1 MKKFTIIFLLLILAL
16 FLACHRNI
24 DTEITKKEKEIT
36 TLKAQVA
43 ELKKENETLGK
54 KLFELEKVVEEQKKI
69 LDAYNK
75 FDKDKF
81 KAMKA
86 RDVNLTLSKMKNI
99 IIALNMYYANN
110 NELPY
115 GLEELQPNHTS
126 PMPRID
132 AWENEILYLIDIEHR
147 EFQLISKGADGEIY
161 TSDDIQYVKGE
172 YLAPRTY

>member
-1 MKKFTIIFLLLILAL
+1 MRKFTNVFLLLILAL

-24 DTEITKKEKEIT
+24 DTEITNKEKEIT
-36 TLKAQVA
+36 TLKAQIA
-43 ELKKENETLGK
+43 DLKRENNTLAK
-54 KLFELEKVVEEQKKI
+54 KVSELEIVVEAQKKI

-86 RDVNLTLSKMKNI
+86 RDINITLAKMKNI
-99 IIALNMYYANN
+99 ITALNMYYANN
-110 NELPY
+110 NVYPY
-115 GLEELQPNHTS
+115 GLEELQPNYTS
-126 PMPRID
+126 SMPLID
-132 AWENEILYLIDIEHR
+132 AWENKILYLIDIEHR